1 MEKKAIADFFDKC
14 APWWDADMVRNEA
27 VIQTI
32 LTCGGIRAG
41 ADVLDVACGTGVLF
55 PDYLDRGVSSV
66 TGIDISPEMVKIA
79 SGKFPEVKVICG
91 DVEETEFD
99 RQFDCIMVYNAFPHF
114 PNPKRLISVLAGLC
128 KPGGRLSVA
137 HGMSREALQA
147 HHSGRA
153 SNVSIDLLHE
163 QELAAIFGRW
173 FDVDVII
180 STEQMYQVSGVR
192 RCEDTQKVDVE
203 EKTPEE
209 MLAMMKFMVS
219 HNDAHTQELAD
230 LAISLKE
237 NGKTRTGE
245 KLMDIVADFDTVN
258 ARLAAV
264 VEELK

>member
-1 MEKKAIADFFDKC
+1 MEKKTVAEFFDKC

-41 ADVLDVACGTGVLF
+41 VDVLDVACGTGVLF
-55 PDYLDRGVSSV
+55 PDYLQRGVASV
-66 TGIDISPEMVKIA
+66 TGIDISSEMAKIA
-79 SGKFPEVKVICG
+79 AGKFPEVNVICG
-91 DVEETEFD
+91 DVEETEFE

-114 PNPKRLISVLAGLC
+114 PDPKHLISVLAGLC

-137 HGMSREALQA
+137 HGMSREALTA

-163 QELAAIFGRW
+163 QELAAIFSRW

-180 STEQMYQVSGVR
+180 STDQMYQVSGVR
-192 RCEDTQKVDVE
+192 KCEAEERPEREEATQE
-203 EKTPEE
+203 ETVA
-209 MLAMMKFMVS
+209 LMKFMVS
-219 HNDAHTQELAD
+219 HNDAHAQELAD

-237 NGKTRTGE
+237 NGKHRTGE